1 MLLRLTLFLIISGSF
16 IYIYSLNPQPITFF
30 FFKDRST
37 ALPVILLILISF
49 SIGMLSALIGFILT
63 DIKRLFNEL
72 KERRT
77 VKRFLDAKKSY
88 QEGVDNFYRGNLNKA
103 ENLLKRSV
111 IKDPEFLD
119 PYLKLAEI
127 YLEDNRSLAAVD
139 ILKKGLSFNLSNAEI
154 ILKIADCY
162 TALKD
167 MEKSL
172 DVLNEYLRQDPT
184 CLYALMRLRDILVKG
199 GQWHNAVEPQKRI
212 IAISKNIYE
221 NEEEVNLLKGIRY
234 EAAKAYYDMENF
246 SSAVEQLE
254 EILKIDPGFIPAH
267 VLLGSIYYKQG
278 KPSSAVKVWE
288 RAYRKY
294 HHISLFMQ
302 IEELYLRESLPYRI
316 IKLYKRTIDSNPS
329 NKNLRL
335 FLARLYLRLEM
346 IDEAIMELELLTKDG
361 EDSTYQN
368 LLLAEAYMRRNRF
381 DRAAAAFKKGIGI
394 KKEDTLSVFKCR
406 ECSSSIKGW
415 DGHCQNCGKWNTLEL
430 AI

>member
-212 IAISKNIYE
+212 IAISKNI
-221 NEEEVNLLKGIRY
+221 
-234 EAAKAYYDMENF
+234 
-246 SSAVEQLE
+246 
-254 EILKIDPGFIPAH
+254 
-267 VLLGSIYYKQG
+267 
-278 KPSSAVKVWE
+278 
-288 RAYRKY
+288 
-294 HHISLFMQ
+294 
-302 IEELYLRESLPYRI
+302 
-316 IKLYKRTIDSNPS
+316 
-329 NKNLRL
+329 
-335 FLARLYLRLEM
+335 
-346 IDEAIMELELLTKDG
+346 
-361 EDSTYQN
+361 
-368 LLLAEAYMRRNRF
+368 
-381 DRAAAAFKKGIGI
+381 
-394 KKEDTLSVFKCR
+394 
-406 ECSSSIKGW
+406 
-415 DGHCQNCGKWNTLEL
+415 
-430 AI
+430 